1 MGRMKTTAQDLEWL
15 IALEDVIEQRK
26 SESPDAS
33 YTAKLFS
40 QGLSRM
46 AQKVG
51 EEGLETALAAA
62 TNDKNFID
70 EASDLIY
77 HLLVLL
83 NAKGCRLKDV
93 SQCLKTRHK
102 K

>member
-1 MGRMKTTAQDLEWL
+1 MKTTAQDLQWL
-15 IALEDVIEQRK
+15 IALEEIIEQRK
-26 SESPDAS
+26 SEAPENS
-33 YTAKLFS
+33 YTASLFAK
-40 QGLSRM
+40 GLTRM

-62 TNDKNFID
+62 TNDPNFID
-70 EASDLIY
+70 EASDLVY

-83 NAKGCRLKDV
+83 NAKGCSLKDV
-93 SQCLKTRHK
+93 SQCLEKRHK